1 MPYYDTITNMTA
13 DPLKPTAASEG
24 WNETFDGNV
33 FRQDP
38 NSLQQG
44 YSDKTLFKNKGFKL
58 GVALRQAGIHESK
71 AAAAAI
77 RAACPVAR
85 TPYATS

>member
-1 MPYYDTITNMTA
+1 MVA
-13 DPLKPTAASEG
+13 DPLKPTKASDG
-24 WNETFDGNV
+24 WNETFDATA
-33 FRQDP
+33 FRNDP

-44 YSDKTLFKNKGFKL
+44 YSDKKLFSNKGFRL

-71 AAAAAI
+71 AAAAAV
-77 RAACPVAR
+77 RAVCPVAR